1 MRYLPLIAAC
11 ACLASPAMAGG
22 TTFIEKT
29 TPPTELETCTIKLRD
44 TSDILQ
50 QLIRK
55 VSAPAAV
62 IAAPAAQPK
71 PVVKASA
78 RPRTCPVLRNRQR
91 CKPGRTQSPKHNCK
105 CGVWS

>member
-29 TPPTELETCTIKLRD
+29 TPPTELETCTIKLRT
-44 TSDILQ
+44 TSDLLQ

-55 VSAPAAV
+55 VSAPPL
-62 IAAPAAQPK
+62 AAPDLSRRSEAKAEAK
-71 PVVKASA
+71 PRK
-78 RPRTCPVLRNRQR
+78 TKG
-91 CKPGRTQSPKHNCK
+91 CKKGRTRNARGI

>member
-1 MRYLPLIAAC
+1 MRYLPLIAAML
-11 ACLASPAMAGG
+11 LASPAMAGESI
-22 TTFIEKT
+22 IEKT

-78 RPRTCPVLRNRQR
+78 KPRACPVLTGKQK
-91 CKPGRTQSPKHNCK
+91 CKRGRTQSPKHNCK